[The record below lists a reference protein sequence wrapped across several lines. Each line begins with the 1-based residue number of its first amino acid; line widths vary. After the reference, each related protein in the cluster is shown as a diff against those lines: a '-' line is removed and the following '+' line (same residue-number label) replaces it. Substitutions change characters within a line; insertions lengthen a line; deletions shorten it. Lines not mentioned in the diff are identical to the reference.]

1 MFDYKGSKSIFN
13 KAEVEKI
20 IIEGDN
26 ITIAYKEGYEENG
39 KFVSVGADHV
49 DFKDDAFTE
58 AYFISPENKESV
70 CKRYIEK
77 YKTRKEENE
86 TINSL
91 QDITSNSDL
100 QKDR

>member
-1 MFDYKGSKSIFN
+1 MFDYRGSKSIFN

-49 DFKDDAFTE
+49 DFKEDSFTE
-58 AYFISPENKESV
+58 AYFISPEDKESV
-70 CKRYIEK
+70 CKRYIEE
-77 YKTRKEENE
+77 YKTKKVENE
-86 TINSL
+86 VIDSL
-91 QDITSNSDL
+91 QDITSGDNLQENS
-100 QKDR
+100 